1 MRYFKNP
8 TNNEVYGYDETYEN
22 DLPYIEVAIK
32 AGWEEVTDS
41 WPPSPSIDVPASEPK
56 ALIDPIE
63 KLKQFLAENPD
74 VAAILK

>member
-8 TNNEVYGYDETYEN
+8 KDEVYGYDDTQQS
-22 DLPYIEVAIK
+22 YIEAAIK

-41 WPPSPSIDVPASEPK
+41 WPPSPSINVPTSEPT
-56 ALIDPIE
+56 ALIDPVE